1 VNFAGHNLDSGT
13 ILLFAVGLFFLTGVY
28 VLAKQGIRSLAII
41 VAVLAAMAI
50 AGGVLRL

>member
-1 VNFAGHNLDSGT
+1 VNHAGHLLNAGT

-28 VLAKQGIRSLAII
+28 VFVKQGIKALAVI
-41 VAVLAAMAI
+41 VFLLAALAI